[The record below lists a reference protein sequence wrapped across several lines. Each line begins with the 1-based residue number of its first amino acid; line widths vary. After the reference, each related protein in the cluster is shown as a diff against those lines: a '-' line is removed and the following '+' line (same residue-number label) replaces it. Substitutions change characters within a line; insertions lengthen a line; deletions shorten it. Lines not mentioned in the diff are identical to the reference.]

1 MAKFVRKESKKIG
14 AAPGSLIFVGAQ
26 KSEKVSIDVIKFDQ
40 NGYETF
46 DNIQV
51 DAAAEYLS
59 EKYITWY
66 NITGLHDTSIIAK
79 LGEIFTIHPLILEDV
94 LNTNQRSKF
103 DQTEDRLAFFL
114 KMLRLESDTNL
125 VETEQ
130 VAIVIGPNFLLSFQE
145 MKGDVFEGVRNR
157 IINTTTKIRTRGS
170 DYLAFALMDAIVDN
184 YVITIEH
191 LGNQIESLVEE
202 MLKSQN
208 KKLLNLVNV
217 YRRDTNSYRRT
228 IRPVLELAIQFE
240 KTESPLLSKKTIP
253 FIKDLQDHVQHANE
267 AIEIYKEL
275 LNDELGIFHMN
286 MGARLNDILRVL
298 TIFSVVFIPL
308 TFVAGVY
315 GTNFEYLPE
324 LHYKYAYPLFWL
336 LLIIITAGM
345 LYYFKNKKWL

>member
-1 MAKFVRKESKKIG
+1 MAKFVRRESKKIG
-14 AAPGSLIFVGAQ
+14 TAPGSLIFVGTQ
-26 KSEKVSIDVIKFDQ
+26 KTEEVTIDVIKFDQ
-40 NGYETF
+40 SGYENF

-51 DAAAEYLS
+51 DKAGDYLS
-59 EKYITWY
+59 EKHITWY
-66 NITGLHDTSIIAK
+66 NITGLHDTSVIAK
-79 LGEIFTIHPLILEDV
+79 LGDIFTIHPLILEDV
-94 LNTNQRSKF
+94 LNPNQRSKF

-114 KMLRLESDTNL
+114 KMLRFEEGVNL

-145 MKGDVFEGVRNR
+145 IKGDVFDGVRNR
-157 IINTTTKIRTRGS
+157 IINTTTKIRTRGT

-202 MLKSQN
+202 MLKSHN
-208 KKLLNLVNV
+208 KKLLNNVNV
-217 YRRDTNSYRRT
+217 YRRDINSYRRT
-228 IRPVLELAIQFE
+228 IRPVLEMAIQFE

-253 FIKDLQDHVQHANE
+253 FIKDLQDHVQHAKE

-275 LNDELGIFHMN
+275 LNDELSIFHMN

-308 TFVAGVY
+308 TFIAGVY
-315 GTNFEYLPE
+315 GTNFDYLPE

-336 LLIIITAGM
+336 LMIIITAVM